1 MSAINRRNEQKSGN
15 QSMERL
21 AHLKP
26 LAELVKSY
34 RSPANSKLERR
45 PHLKR
50 LTVFVKSRN
59 PVVVS
64 HLKPLLE
71 LVKHY
76 KPYASIRHKRGNT

>member
-1 MSAINRRNEQKSGN
+1 
-15 QSMERL
+15 MEPL

-26 LAELVKSY
+26 FLELLKSR
-34 RSPANSKLERR
+34 RSPAKSKLERIPR
-45 PHLKR
+45 LKR
-50 LTVFVKSRN
+50 ITVFVKSRN

>member
-1 MSAINRRNEQKSGN
+1 
-15 QSMERL
+15 MEPL

-26 LAELVKSY
+26 FLELLKSH
-34 RSPANSKLERR
+34 RSPANSKLERIPR
-45 PHLKR
+45 LKR
-50 LTVFVKSRN
+50 ITVFVKSRN